1 MERASME
8 QLLTSFREGNVIL
21 FVGAGVSMNLG
32 LPSWDSLIDKIA
44 EDLDYDP
51 EIYKTFGD
59 HLALAEYYRLTKG
72 SIGELG
78 SWMDENWHT
87 SDIDVSTSKVHE
99 EIAKAEFPIIYTT
112 NYDRW
117 LEHAFDYYNMPYT
130 KISSV
135 SDLKNVKDNS
145 TQIVKFHGDFD
156 DNKSIVLDETSYFER
171 LGFETPLDI
180 KLRSDIL
187 GKSVLFIGYS
197 LADVNIRFL
206 FYKLSM
212 LWKAHHLG
220 EAQPK
225 SYVFS
230 PKPNPVQKK
239 ILEQWG
245 IEMISSEIEHP
256 GKALE
261 DFLSKF
267 IGDSIK
273 Q

>member
-1 MERASME
+1 MK
-8 QLLTSFREGNVIL
+8 QLLASFEEGNVIL

-44 EDLDYDP
+44 GDLDYDP

-59 HLALAEYYRLTKG
+59 HLALAEYYRLKMG
-72 SIGELG
+72 SIGPLR
-78 SWMDENWHT
+78 SWMDRNWHAP
-87 SDIDVSTSKVHE
+87 DIDVSTSKIHE
-99 EIAKAEFPIIYTT
+99 HIAKAEFPIIYTT

-117 LEHAFDYYNMPYT
+117 LECALDHYQKPYT

-135 SDLKNVKDNS
+135 ADLTKVNDNS

-156 DNKSIVLDETSYFER
+156 DDKSIVLDETSYFER

-180 KLRSDIL
+180 KLRSDVL

-220 EAQPK
+220 AAQPK

-230 PKPNPVQKK
+230 PKPNPVQEK
-239 ILEQWG
+239 ILGQWG
-245 IEMISSEIEHP
+245 IEMISSDIEHS
-256 GKALE
+256 GLALE

-267 IGDSIK
+267 IDNN
-273 Q
+273 

>member
-1 MERASME
+1 MME
-8 QLLTSFREGNVIL
+8 QLLRSYKEGNVIL

-32 LPSWDSLIDKIA
+32 LPSWNSLIDKIA
-44 EDLDYDP
+44 EDMDYDP

-59 HLALAEYYRLTKG
+59 HLALAEYYRLRMG
-72 SIGELG
+72 SIGPLR
-78 SWMDENWHT
+78 SWMDRNWHSPDIKI
-87 SDIDVSTSKVHE
+87 SDSKVHE
-99 EIAKAEFPIIYTT
+99 NIANAEFPIIYTT

-117 LEHAFDYYNMPYT
+117 IESALDYYNKPYT

-135 SDLKNVKDNS
+135 ADLTKVKPNS

-156 DNKSIVLDETSYFER
+156 DDKSIVLDETSYFER

-180 KLRSDIL
+180 KLRSDVL

-206 FYKLSM
+206 FYKLSL
-212 LWKAHHLG
+212 LWKTHHLG

-225 SYVFS
+225 SYVFT
-230 PKPNPVQKK
+230 PRPNPVQEK

-245 IEMISSEIEHP
+245 IEMISSEIDDP

-261 DFLSKF
+261 AFLGRF
-267 IGDSIK
+267 IDND
-273 Q
+273 